1 MVIVHC
7 QRLDCGCGLK
17 VSGKPKTNNLL
28 FTSWFLAL
36 HKYVARCIRS
46 CGSKDMNL
54 LSRRSIVEAKTA
66 GALLSER
73 GNAGT
78 LV

>member
-1 MVIVHC
+1 MNFQSRVQFC
-7 QRLDCGCGLK
+7 GDCSLPAFGLRLW
-17 VSGKPKTNNLL
+17 TQ
-28 FTSWFLAL
+28 AL